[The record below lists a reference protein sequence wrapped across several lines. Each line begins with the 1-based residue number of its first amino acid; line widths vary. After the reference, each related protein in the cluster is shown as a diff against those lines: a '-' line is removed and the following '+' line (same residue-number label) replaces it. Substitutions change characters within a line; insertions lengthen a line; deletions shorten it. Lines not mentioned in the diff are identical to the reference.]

1 MTWIG
6 WDFKPG
12 KWMVQVLFLSLE
24 WEERMLY
31 LGLGGVPLGLFISSR
46 GDFCLC
52 LGHGNEGTRTEGITT
67 LIVLLGLLLIARLE
81 WWSVLL
87 GLVLLWGAEF
97 SLQEEQK

>member
-6 WDFKPG
+6 WNSKPG

-24 WEERMLY
+24 WENRTLY

-52 LGHGNEGTRTEGITT
+52 LGSGNEGTRTEGITT
-67 LIVLLGLLLIARLE
+67 MIVVLGLLLIARLE
-81 WWSVLL
+81 WQYALL
-87 GLVLLWGAEF
+87 GLLLLWGAGF
-97 SLQEEQK
+97 SIKEEE